1 MVVQVQKIPLILNHH
16 PVRSIQRMLRD
27 IFLDVASTPP
37 GQEGRCRGSPQLRKP
52 KSFCLHCGLLTTKFL
67 VTLEEHPLKPRKVG
81 LTDQELEIMKVI
93 WARGNATVREVYEE
107 LLKHRKIAYTTV
119 LTMMGVL
126 EQKGRLTKD
135 AGDRA
140 YVYHPSEPRAEVVG
154 SMVTDF
160 IKRVFN
166 GSATPLLVHLAESR
180 EIRQEHLDEISKL
193 LKTKRGRK

>member
-1 MVVQVQKIPLILNHH
+1 M
-16 PVRSIQRMLRD
+16 
-27 IFLDVASTPP
+27 
-37 GQEGRCRGSPQLRKP
+37 
-52 KSFCLHCGLLTTKFL
+52 
-67 VTLEEHPLKPRKVG
+67 KPRKVG
-81 LTDQELEIMKVI
+81 LTDLELEIMKVI

-135 AGDRA
+135 ASDRT
-140 YVYHPSEPRAEVVG
+140 YVYHPTEPRAEVVG

>member
-1 MVVQVQKIPLILNHH
+1 M
-16 PVRSIQRMLRD
+16 
-27 IFLDVASTPP
+27 
-37 GQEGRCRGSPQLRKP
+37 KP
-52 KSFCLHCGLLTTKFL
+52 K
-67 VTLEEHPLKPRKVG
+67 KVG

-93 WARGNATVREVYEE
+93 WARGTATVREVYEE

-126 EQKGRLTKD
+126 EQKGRLKKET
-135 AGDRA
+135 GDKA
-140 YVYHPSEPRAEVVG
+140 YIYHPAEPRAEVVG

-166 GSATPLLVHLAESR
+166 GSAKPLLVHLAESR
-180 EIRQEHLDEISKL
+180 EIRQEHLDEVSQL